1 MESLAQAERIARA
14 RNVNLSAVVSE
25 ALTEGLRVHTVAAR
39 SEELLAAYRKPFE
52 GLSDDQVAILDGVI
66 VEPRPR
72 KR

>member
-1 MESLAQAERIARA
+1 VESLAQAERIARA